1 MQKPNASAV
10 NMKSF
15 SSISRLA
22 CIAVT
27 LIAIS
32 DHYDNSCL
40 VHSFVLPSSSLTI
53 KQTNLQLQASK
64 DDNDSNNRFGKV
76 TAAIGSTILTL
87 SILLQP
93 VLPATAA
100 DYASFSDEQ
109 RFVAEAWRTVDNA
122 YIDRTFNH
130 QDWFKLRQDAIKKK
144 YKNMAEAQT
153 EVENILSSL
162 GDRYTRYLPPA
173 KYDSIVNA
181 ATGNVYGV
189 GVELAQD
196 TEKVIAA
203 DVEPGGPAAMG
214 GLKPNDVFVEV
225 DGVRFDDGKAT
236 PGKYVVFIV
245 A

>member
-1 MQKPNASAV
+1 
-10 NMKSF
+10 MKSF
-15 SSISRLA
+15 SGIYSRLA

-27 LIAIS
+27 LIAIL
-32 DHYDNSCL
+32 DHHDNSCL

-53 KQTNLQLQASK
+53 KQTNLQLHAKASK
-64 DDNDSNNRFGKV
+64 DDNDDNSIGKV

-93 VLPATAA
+93 ILPATAA

-153 EVENILSSL
+153 EVENILGSL

-196 TEKVIAA
+196 KEGMKVIAS
-203 DVEPGGPAAMG
+203 DVEPSGPAAKG

-225 DGVRFDDGKAT
+225 DGERFDDGKAT
-236 PGKYVVFIV
+236 PGK
-245 A
+245 